1 MASATR
7 RASLLVEL
15 MIFHVRLNIL
25 QKAGKWIR
33 THTRRKTK
41 VQKMTKKYFVKDDDF
56 FAIGTEAVEEQP
68 ADLNQYNKSKE
79 ENSLTSQEDL
89 LGNHA

>member
-1 MASATR
+1 M
-7 RASLLVEL
+7 
-15 MIFHVRLNIL
+15 
-25 QKAGKWIR
+25 
-33 THTRRKTK
+33 
-41 VQKMTKKYFVKDDDF
+41 MTF

-79 ENSLTSQEDL
+79 EDSLTSQEDL